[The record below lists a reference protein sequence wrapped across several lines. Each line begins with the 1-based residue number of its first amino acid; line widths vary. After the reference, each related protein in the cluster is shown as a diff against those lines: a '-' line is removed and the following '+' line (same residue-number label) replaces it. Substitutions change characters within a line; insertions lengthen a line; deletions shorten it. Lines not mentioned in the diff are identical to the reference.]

1 MEVGMEVHHLGPD
14 SSSGRIFEVESAMI
28 HSVLGLWW
36 WVWMRS
42 ARKVSSF
49 CHSSHFSA
57 RPSPS
62 SIRTTSDILG
72 RSNGE
77 FCVQRSATWISCST
91 SSSTNE
97 RLLTQSRSM
106 TSSSLARRARSK
118 ALCPVM
124 ISRSITPYPNTS
136 VFSEDLPVER
146 YSGAMCPIVPRTAK
160 QRIFGNEKKYL
171 LSVMQRFHLPCTGKQ
186 ATALSVS
193 CKSQRAISQTP
204 FVNLTKSTSSK
215 DIAVAEIVRC
225 DLQFAQREFLKLSK
239 MNFRRWFSQN
249 GKITADPRELS
260 ETNEHIRLQK
270 LGGLQETVGS
280 RKKNDFNEPEE
291 EEGVGENGGGGETGG
306 ARNPELF

>member
-77 FCVQRSATWISCST
+77 FCVHRRATWISCST

-146 YSGAMCPIVPRTAK
+146 YSGAMCPIVPRTA
-160 QRIFGNEKKYL
+160 
-171 LSVMQRFHLPCTGKQ
+171 
-186 ATALSVS
+186 
-193 CKSQRAISQTP
+193 
-204 FVNLTKSTSSK
+204 
-215 DIAVAEIVRC
+215 
-225 DLQFAQREFLKLSK
+225 
-239 MNFRRWFSQN
+239 RWFSQN

-306 ARNPELF
+306 ARNPGLF